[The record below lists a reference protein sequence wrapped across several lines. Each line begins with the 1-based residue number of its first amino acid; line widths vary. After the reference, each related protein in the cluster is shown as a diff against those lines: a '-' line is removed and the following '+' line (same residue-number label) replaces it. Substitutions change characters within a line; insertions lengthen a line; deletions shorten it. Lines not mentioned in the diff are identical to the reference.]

1 MKSFTALEG
10 CFLDLDFF
18 FCAGKPDIWS
28 TWGSWSPKCLTRESD
43 QATFSER
50 KRELES
56 VVERNLAALLAHLF
70 METSMTLIGNLN
82 RVENAMYFSS
92 YNFEAINHKIISNQ

>member
-1 MKSFTALEG
+1 M
-10 CFLDLDFF
+10 
-18 FCAGKPDIWS
+18 
-28 TWGSWSPKCLTRESD
+28 
-43 QATFSER
+43 
-50 KRELES
+50 
-56 VVERNLAALLAHLF
+56 ERNLAALLAHLF